1 MNTPP
6 FLIGAAALFWG
17 WQTGF
22 WPLGALAA
30 ILLEAPRWIK
40 RRFELEPLRQRRIAD
55 LCLVLAA
62 MVGVGCYVTYG
73 NPRAIVLL
81 FQWLPLLLLPLGLL
95 QAWGGAGAVRLDVL
109 FWSLRRDARGGAM
122 AVNLGHAYLVFWLIG
137 ACAAN
142 QRGEALT
149 IGVVALGAW
158 ALLGARRTRAKT
170 GVWVAQI
177 LLAVALGSTLH
188 VGLNS
193 AQLWLEG
200 AAPDW
205 MSGGGGTRTNP
216 YRGSTDLG
224 SIGELKQSDEIILRV
239 KPDGELGAPL
249 LLHRASYN
257 EYGGTA
263 WLARGARFA
272 EVPRQA
278 STGAW
283 VLREGKPQ
291 RRLEIADFAVHGNP
305 LLSLPAGALT
315 VQASAVSMRRNNL
328 GTVQAEAAPGFLI
341 YSVGEDDGAVS
352 AQAPNESDLKL
363 PSSERALFTETAR
376 SLGLAGLPPA
386 EVLQQVKRWF
396 GDGFRYSTV
405 GTAVAPGRTALAE
418 FIGTT
423 RAGHCEYFASATVL
437 LLRAAGLP
445 ARYATG
451 FSVQEHEPGS
461 ATYLVR
467 ERHAHAWARVYV
479 DGAWVDLDTT
489 PPGWAEVEEEG
500 RPAAARWRARMTDA
514 WSALRYRYASWQM
527 NSSEA
532 EKWSL
537 FGGIGALVLA
547 WLAWRVF
554 GGARGG
560 SKPGTATR
568 QAALPERARVPGLD
582 SAFYQIEAELG
593 RQGMQRAASETVDEW
608 LTRVARERPVLAAA
622 SDLARLAKLH
632 YRYRFDPL
640 GLNGAE
646 QKALAQGC
654 AAWLA
659 LQPAPPQATRMSFAA
674 D

>member
-6 FLIGAAALFWG
+6 FLLAAAALFWG

-22 WPLGALAA
+22 WLPGAAAA

-40 RRFELEPLRQRRIAD
+40 RRFELELLRQRRIAD

-95 QAWGGAGAVRLDVL
+95 QAWGSAGAVRLDVL

-122 AVNLGHAYLVFWLIG
+122 TFNLAHAYLVFWLIG

-142 QRGEALT
+142 QRGEVVT
-149 IGVVALGAW
+149 MGVVGLGAW
-158 ALLGARRTRAKT
+158 ALLGARRTRANT
-170 GVWVAQI
+170 WVWVAQI
-177 LLAVALGSTLH
+177 LLAVMLGSLLH

-200 AAPDW
+200 AAPEW
-205 MSGGGGTRTNP
+205 MSEGGGTRTNP
-216 YRGSTDLG
+216 YRSSTDLG

-239 KPDGELGAPL
+239 TPDGALGTPL
-249 LLHRASYN
+249 LLHRATYN
-257 EYGGTA
+257 EYGGVA

-278 STGAW
+278 ATGAW

-305 LLSLPAGALT
+305 VLSLPAGALT
-315 VQASAVSMRRNNL
+315 VQTSAASMRRNNL

-341 YSVGEDDGAVS
+341 YSVALDGGAVS
-352 AQAPNESDLKL
+352 AQAPNASDLNL
-363 PSSERALFTETAR
+363 PSSERALFTDTAR
-376 SLGLAGLPPA
+376 SLGLVGLPPA
-386 EVLQQVKRWF
+386 QVLLQVKHWF
-396 GDGFRYSTV
+396 GEGFRYSTM
-405 GTAVAPGRTALAE
+405 GTAVAPGRTALAQ
-418 FIGTT
+418 FLGTT
-423 RAGHCEYFASATVL
+423 RAGHCEYFASAAVL

-451 FSVQEHEPGS
+451 FSVQERAPGG

-467 ERHAHAWARVYV
+467 ERHAHAWVRVYV
-479 DGAWVDLDTT
+479 DGAWVDFDTT
-489 PPGWAEVEEEG
+489 PPGWAEIEDMG
-500 RPAAARWRARMTDA
+500 RPAAARWRARLTDA

-560 SKPGTATR
+560 KKSGGAAAQGATTT
-568 QAALPERARVPGLD
+568 RARVPGLD

-593 RQGMQRAASETVDEW
+593 RRGTRRSENETVDEW
-608 LTRVARERPVLAAA
+608 IKRVACERPGLAAV
-622 SDLARLAKLH
+622 SELPMLARLH
-632 YRYRFDPL
+632 YRYRFDPV
-640 GLNGAE
+640 GLDSGE
-646 QKALAQGC
+646 REVLTKGC
-654 AAWLA
+654 EAWLA
-659 LQPAPPQATRMSFAA
+659 RLPAVPQGR
-674 D
+674 

>member
-6 FLIGAAALFWG
+6 LLLGAAALFWG

-22 WPLGALAA
+22 WLPAVVAA
-30 ILLEAPRWIK
+30 ILLEAPRRVT
-40 RRFELEPLRQRRIAD
+40 RRFEVEALRQRRIAD

-62 MVGVGCYVTYG
+62 MVGVGCYVAYG

-95 QAWGGAGAVRLDVL
+95 QVWGSAGTVRLDVL
-109 FWSLRRDARGGAM
+109 FWSLRRDTRGGAM
-122 AVNLGHAYLVFWLIG
+122 TVNLGYAYLVFWLIG

-142 QRGEALT
+142 QRGAALT
-149 IGVVALGAW
+149 IGLVGLGTW
-158 ALLGARRTRAKT
+158 ALASARRSRANT
-170 GVWVAQI
+170 GWWVAQVA
-177 LLAVALGSTLH
+177 LAVALGWLLQMGLH
-188 VGLNS
+188 S

-205 MSGGGGTRTNP
+205 ISGAGGNRTNP
-216 YRGSTDLG
+216 YRSSTDLG

-239 KPDGELGAPL
+239 TPEGELRAPL
-249 LLHRASYN
+249 LLHRATYN

-278 STGAW
+278 SSGAW
-283 VLREGKPQ
+283 VLRDGKAQ
-291 RRLEIADFAVHGNP
+291 RRIEIADFAVHGNP
-305 LLSLPAGALT
+305 VLSLPAGALT
-315 VQASAVSMRRNNL
+315 VQAGAISLRMNNL
-328 GTVQAEAAPGFLI
+328 GAVQAEAAPGFLI
-341 YSVGEDDGAVS
+341 YSVGDGDRAAL

-363 PSSERALFTETAR
+363 PSSERVLFTDTALQ
-376 SLGLAGLPPA
+376 LGLAGLPPA
-386 EVLQQVKRWF
+386 QVLLQVRHWF
-396 GDGFRYSTV
+396 GDGFRYSIV
-405 GTAVAPGRTALAE
+405 GVAAAPGRTALAE

-451 FSVQEHEPGS
+451 FSVQEREPGS
-461 ATYLVR
+461 NTYLVR
-467 ERHAHAWARVYV
+467 ERHAHAWARVFV

-489 PPGWAEVEEEG
+489 PPGWAEFEQQG
-500 RPAAARWRARMTDA
+500 RPAATRWRTRLVDT

-560 SKPGTATR
+560 KKPGGVAG
-568 QAALPERARVPGLD
+568 QGASADSARMPGVD
-582 SAFYQIEAELG
+582 SAFYQIEAELA
-593 RQGMQRAASETVDEW
+593 RQGLQRAATEPMEQW
-608 LTRVARERPVLAAA
+608 LARVAHERPAIDALA
-622 SDLARLAKLH
+622 DLAQLVKLH
-632 YRYRFDPL
+632 YRYRFDPV
-640 GLNGAE
+640 GLDSTE
-646 QKALAQGC
+646 QRALMEGC

-659 LQPAPPQATRMSFAA
+659 SQPAPLQSA
-674 D
+674 

>member
-6 FLIGAAALFWG
+6 FLLGAAALFWG

-22 WPLGALAA
+22 WLPAAAAA
-30 ILLEAPRWIK
+30 ILLEAPRWST
-40 RRFELEPLRQRRIAD
+40 RRFELELLRQRRIAD

-62 MVGVGCYVTYG
+62 MVGVGCYVAYG

-95 QAWGGAGAVRLDVL
+95 QAWGSAGAVRLDVL
-109 FWSLRRDARGGAM
+109 FWSLRRDTRGGAM
-122 AVNLGHAYLVFWLIG
+122 TVNLGHAYLVFWLIG

-142 QRGEALT
+142 QRGEAVT
-149 IGVVALGAW
+149 IGLVGLGAW
-158 ALLGARRTRAKT
+158 ALLGARRSRANT
-170 GVWVAQI
+170 GRWVAQVA
-177 LLAVALGSTLH
+177 LAVALGWLLQ

-205 MSGGGGTRTNP
+205 ISGGGGNRTNP
-216 YRGSTDLG
+216 YRSSTDLG
-224 SIGELKQSDEIILRV
+224 SIGEQKQSDEIILRV
-239 KPDGELGAPL
+239 KPDGELRAPL
-249 LLHRASYN
+249 LLHRATYN

-283 VLREGKPQ
+283 ALRAGKP
-291 RRLEIADFAVHGNP
+291 RRWIEIADFAVHGNP
-305 LLSLPAGALT
+305 VLSLPPGTLT
-315 VQASAVSMRRNNL
+315 VQTSAISLRQNNL
-328 GTVQAEAAPGFLI
+328 GAVQAEAAPGFLL
-341 YSVGEDDGAVS
+341 YNVGEGDGPVL
-352 AQAPNESDLKL
+352 AQAPNESDLRL
-363 PSSERALFTETAR
+363 PPSERALFTKTAQR
-376 SLGLAGLPPA
+376 LGLAGLPPA
-386 EVLQQVKRWF
+386 QVLQQVKHWF
-396 GDGFRYSTV
+396 GEGFRYSTV
-405 GTAVAPGRTALAE
+405 GTAVTPKRTALAE

-437 LLRAAGLP
+437 LLRAAGVP

-451 FSVQEHEPGS
+451 FSVQERAPGS
-461 ATYLVR
+461 STYLVR
-467 ERHAHAWARVYV
+467 ERHAHAWARVFV
-479 DGAWVDLDTT
+479 DGVWVDLDTT
-489 PPGWAEVEEEG
+489 PPGWAELEEEG
-500 RPAAARWRARMTDA
+500 RPAATRWRTRLVDA

-554 GGARGG
+554 GGARSGG
-560 SKPGTATR
+560 KPGG
-568 QAALPERARVPGLD
+568 AAAPGAIAGLARMPGFD

-593 RQGMQRAASETVDEW
+593 LQGLQRATTESVEEW
-608 LTRVARERPVLAAA
+608 LARVARERPGLAAIA
-622 SDLARLAKLH
+622 DLARLVKLH
-632 YRYRFDPL
+632 YRYRFDPV
-640 GLNGAE
+640 GLDTTE
-646 QKALAQGC
+646 QRALVEGC

-659 LQPAPPQATRMSFAA
+659 RQPAPLQST
-674 D
+674 